1 MDSFVLDAQNPNPK
15 NLKNLLKYEEQL
27 ERQHVSLD
35 NILGA
40 LDVRN
45 HSLGQLL
52 VLKAKGS
59 DQSKNRAV
67 YVDQCNNFFRNC
79 NVEQVRI
86 APAQLSQLSKFY
98 TETLYE
104 LKQPLRGVAV
114 LKDALSILSDN
125 KPTTTLTP
133 IHTDF
138 LQLCILSKCYHQAL
152 PLIESN
158 ITHINPEQSSIAI
171 KDILCYFYYSGI
183 IFTAFKK
190 YKKAIE
196 SFKFVITAPASAL
209 SAIAVEAYKKYLI
222 VNLIQYGTVQHFPKC
237 TPAVVQRNIKSHCKP
252 YTEFVSS
259 FSNGNIND
267 IMNRA
272 SSGAEFFQKDNN
284 WGLVKLSIRST
295 YRRNIKKLTQTFM
308 TLSINDIAEKVS
320 LPKAKAEQ
328 FVLKMIEEGEIFAT
342 INQKDGMVTFDECFE
357 DFSGP
362 TILNDLDH
370 NISNIVDLESKIK
383 EMDEKISLSN
393 NYLKKLASGK
403 NMNQL
408 SQYEDPMED
417 IN

>member
-27 ERQHVSLD
+27 ERQLVSLD

-52 VLKAKGS
+52 VLKAKGA
-59 DQSKNRAV
+59 DQNKNRNTFI
-67 YVDQCNNFFRNC
+67 DQCNNFFRNC
-79 NVEQVRI
+79 NFEQVRI
-86 APAQLSQLSKFY
+86 APAQFSSLSKFY
-98 TETLYE
+98 TEALFE
-104 LKQPLRGVAV
+104 VRQPIRGVAI
-114 LKDALSILSDN
+114 LKEALNILSDN
-125 KPTTTLTP
+125 KPTSNLTP

-183 IFTAFKK
+183 IFTALKK

-196 SFKFVITAPASAL
+196 AFKFVITAPASAL

-222 VNLIQYGTVQHFPKC
+222 VNLIQYGTTQHFPRC

-252 YTEFVSS
+252 YTEFVQS
-259 FSNGNIND
+259 FSNGSLND
-267 IMNRA
+267 IINKS

-284 WGLVKLSIRST
+284 WGLVKLSIKSIH
-295 YRRNIKKLTQTFM
+295 RRNIKKLTQTFM
-308 TLSINDIAEKVS
+308 TLSISDIAEKVNI
-320 LPKAKAEQ
+320 PKAKAEQ

-362 TILNDLDH
+362 AILNDLDR
-370 NISNIVDLESKIK
+370 NINNIVSLESKIK
-383 EMDEKISLSN
+383 DMDEKISLSN
-393 NYLKKLASGK
+393 GYLKKLASGK
-403 NMNQL
+403 GTQL